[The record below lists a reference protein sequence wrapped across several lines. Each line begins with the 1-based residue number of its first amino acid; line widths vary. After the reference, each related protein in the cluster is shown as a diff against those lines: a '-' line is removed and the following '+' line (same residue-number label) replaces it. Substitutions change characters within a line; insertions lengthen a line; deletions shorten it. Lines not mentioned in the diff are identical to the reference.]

1 MPLRWLPAPVFPADD
16 LLPPVLGP
24 ELEALLAR
32 DRGLLAALVADAL
45 AGQKTAV
52 GNRGVVAH

>member
-1 MPLRWLPAPVFPADD
+1 MLLRWLPAPIFPADD

-24 ELEALLAR
+24 ELEPLLAR

-45 AGQKTAV
+45 ARQQAPV
-52 GNRGVVAH
+52 GDRGVVAH